1 MKNIENIILR
11 NGIKTL
17 MEEDDSSFKKSLV
30 RCLSLKLNTAIKDT
44 QNNFTKRLFEN
55 KKSTVVSP
63 DIQYFVNFVENYD
76 PKTNNRLKLKNHSYI
91 NINESELKILT
102 HLFDSLSPKNKE
114 LLASEIL
121 ESPANIR
128 KNIEFYHKAKI
139 K

>member
-128 KNIEFYHKAKI
+128 KNIEFYNKAKI